1 MTAMARPAAAPDVA
15 EPLRASSSR
24 DARAISARAV
34 RLNPVDLCPPSHYKP
49 AQLAAFAAVI
59 VFLSRLKIASSG
71 MDFIRRS
78 NA

>member
-1 MTAMARPAAAPDVA
+1 
-15 EPLRASSSR
+15 
-24 DARAISARAV
+24 
-34 RLNPVDLCPPSHYKP
+34 
-49 AQLAAFAAVI
+49 LAAFAAVI